1 MRAGERPCRARRE
14 GGFTYFV
21 VLLLVVVTSTGAVA
35 LGTLWQTAERRER
48 ERELLEAG
56 RELRRAIDAYRRLPV
71 GGKRQFPPALED
83 LLRDPRLP
91 GVRRHLRRIPVDPV
105 TGRDEWGLV
114 LAADGG
120 ILGVHSLS
128 QAAPMKT
135 AGFAPDEADFEGA
148 ARHAD
153 WVFQVREQTA
163 PAPPAG
169 WKPASPLTR

>member
-1 MRAGERPCRARRE
+1 MRAGRQRAARRRQ

-21 VLLLVVVTSTGAVA
+21 VLLLVVVTATGALA

-56 RELRRAIDAYRRLPV
+56 RELRRAIEAYRRLPV
-71 GGKRQFPPALED
+71 GGKRQFPPSLED

-91 GVRRHLRRIPVDPV
+91 GVRRHLRRIPVDPL
-105 TGRDEWGLV
+105 TGRAEWGLV
-114 LAADGG
+114 HAADGG

-128 QAAPMKT
+128 QAAPMKS
-135 AGFAPDEADFEGA
+135 AGFAPDEAGFEGA

-153 WVFQVREQTA
+153 WVFQVREATA

-169 WKPASPLTR
+169 WTTRPPG